1 MNKKEVYYLIYIA
14 GLIGVCGILLSSGC
28 AKEHKLK
35 PIHFKPAPPP
45 EIPSQELPPVATASP
60 VQSIRVANAYFI
72 EAKNALQKGDKKTSQ
87 EKYLIVRR
95 TLISGGIVPG
105 IFRELNE
112 FWEKEMIPESEKRVS
127 LEPLNTYKIIEGL
140 KGISPYSS
148 IEFPFPVPERVLYEI
163 EDAQTRYPD
172 RFQEGL
178 DRSGY
183 YVPHL
188 REAMKKAGLPP
199 ELCWLA
205 MVESMYKLKAYSSAG
220 AAGMWQFIRSTGEHY
235 NLRIDSY
242 IDERYN
248 WVLATSSA
256 IDYLKRLHDFFNG
269 SWELAISAYNMGEGG
284 LLRAIQANGGD
295 RNFWTLT
302 ETPPAS
308 YRIKDETKKYYPRL
322 LAYILICND
331 PVPYGFSPSPYAPIQ
346 WDEIDVQGMYAL
358 DALDDAMGYSPGTLS
373 LWNPFLIRGTTP
385 PTGCKL
391 MLPRGDGIKLSALL
405 NDPSIKQAEVI
416 SHNVKKGE
424 TAYHIARRY
433 GVSVDELLK
442 LNGLSSIKSVRPGI
456 ELQVPVSKKTYINF
470 AKDERKVEKEPQS
483 KDFHIVQNGETLFSI
498 SKKYGIEVE
507 RLAVWNDIKGD
518 QRLKVGD
525 RISLKPTSSDAIQ
538 VSQSVPQKEEKV
550 QTKDI
555 YHIVK
560 AGDTISSIAKIYS
573 TKPEKIMEMNH
584 LSTKSVL
591 SIGQKLIIGKETVKE
606 TIDKNP
612 TIAYN
617 TPPDNQIPE
626 IKSDKRVHEVQKGDT
641 LSKIASLYKIDINN
655 LKQWNRLDDNSVL
668 KIGQKLFL
676 YSPNE
681 EQEKVKTS
689 IGTQEEIYVVKQGD
703 TLSKIARENN
713 TSIKNIMELNGFSE
727 NSRLQIGQKI
737 LLSKKV
743 GNNKT
748 DVLQT
753 SKEKNSIKG
762 NTQTTGFTI
771 YRVQSGDNLWSIAR
785 KNNISVDELTR
796 WNNLD
801 TSKQLKVGQEIKIYS
816 NVKPAESQ
824 GNKERVQVSKL
835 SEEENINIPATQ
847 QKDNKQPQIN
857 IYTVQKGDSLFS
869 ISKKVGVPLK
879 ELMEI
884 NNFNEEKI
892 LRIGETIRIKK

>member
-1 MNKKEVYYLIYIA
+1 MNNKEIYLIYIA
-14 GLIGVCGILLSSGC
+14 SLIIVSGIHLLSGC

-45 EIPSQELPPVATASP
+45 EIPSQELPPVATTSP
-60 VQSIRVANAYFI
+60 VQSIRVANAYFV
-72 EAKNALQKGDKKTSQ
+72 EAKNALLNGNKKIAQ

-95 TLISGGIVPG
+95 TLISGGIAPG

-112 FWEKEMIPESEKRVS
+112 FWEKEMIPESEKRVN
-127 LEPLNTYKIIEGL
+127 LESLNTYKIIEGL
-140 KGISPYSS
+140 RGTSPYSS
-148 IEFPFPVPERVLYEI
+148 IDFPFPVPERVLYEI

-172 RFQEGL
+172 RLQEGL

-188 REAMKKAGLPP
+188 KEEFKKAGLPP

-235 NLRIDSY
+235 NLRINSY

-248 WVLATSSA
+248 WVLSTSSA
-256 IDYLKRLHDFFNG
+256 INYLKRLHDFFNG

-331 PVPYGFSPSPYAPIQ
+331 PVPYGFSPSPHPPIQ

-358 DALDDAMGYSPGTLS
+358 DALDDAMGYPPGMLS
-373 LWNPFLIRGTTP
+373 SWNPFLIRGTTP

-391 MLPRGDGIKLSALL
+391 MLPAGDGLKLSALL
-405 NDPSIKQAEVI
+405 SDPAIKQAEVI
-416 SHNVKKGE
+416 SHTVKKGE
-424 TAYHIARRY
+424 TAYHIARKY
-433 GVSVDELLK
+433 GISVDELLK
-442 LNGLSSIKSVRPGI
+442 LNGLSSVKSVKPGM
-456 ELQVPVSKKTYINF
+456 ELQVTVSKKRHISF
-470 AKDERKVEKEPQS
+470 AKSEEKVEKKPQS
-483 KDFHIVQNGETLFSI
+483 KDFHVVQKGETLFSI
-498 SKKYGIEVE
+498 SKKYAIDVE
-507 RLAVWNDIKGD
+507 TLAIWNDIKGD

-525 RISLKPTSSDAIQ
+525 RISLKPTSNQAIQ
-538 VSQSVPQKEEKV
+538 VSQSIPQKEEKV

-555 YHIVK
+555 YHNVK
-560 AGDTISSIAKIYS
+560 AGDTISSIAKMYS

-591 SIGQKLIIGKETVKE
+591 RIGQKLIIGKETVKE
-606 TIDKNP
+606 TIDKKT
-612 TIAYN
+612 TITYN
-617 TPPDNQIPE
+617 TPSDNQITE

-655 LKQWNRLDDNSVL
+655 LKQWNRLGDNSVL
-668 KIGQKLFL
+668 RIGQKLYL
-676 YSPNE
+676 DSPNE
-681 EQEKVKTS
+681 VQEKINTP
-689 IGTQEEIYVVKQGD
+689 IETQEEIYIVKQGD
-703 TLSKIARENN
+703 TLSKIAKENN
-713 TSIKNIMELNGFSE
+713 TTIKNIMELNGLSE
-727 NSRLQIGQKI
+727 NSCLQMGQKI
-737 LLSKKV
+737 LLSKKTAS
-743 GNNKT
+743 NKT
-748 DVLQT
+748 DISQPP
-753 SKEKNSIKG
+753 KEKIPIKD
-762 NTQTTGFTI
+762 NTPTTGFTQ
-771 YRVQSGDNLWSIAR
+771 YRVQPGDNLWSIAR

-816 NVKPAESQ
+816 NIKPVESQ
-824 GNKERVQVSKL
+824 ENKERVRVSKL
-835 SEEENINIPATQ
+835 SETERAAVTQ
-847 QKDNKQPQIN
+847 QKDNKQPQIS
-857 IYTVQKGDSLFS
+857 IYTVQKGDSLSS
-869 ISKKVGVPLK
+869 ISKKVGIPLK
-879 ELMEI
+879 KLMEI
-884 NNFNEEKI
+884 NNFNGTKV
-892 LRIGETIRIKK
+892 LQIGETIRIKK